1 MRYVELTVCWLL
13 ELNPGQLDRGLGAW
27 SSRLKGMIMVKWTT
41 WYYLVNLT
49 LLDGSESLL
58 VK

>member
-27 SSRLKGMIMVKWTT
+27 SSRQGI
-41 WYYLVNLT
+41 
-49 LLDGSESLL
+49 LLYGYG
-58 VK
+58 V